1 MVLCWIGIAEYDAA
15 APFTDQDVLS
25 QPSGLDTQGIS
36 ALLFLKQAPYIIT
49 DNKHATEVIC
59 SRQMMFAKIM
69 GQHCLNAGQRPW
81 LVARNVSS

>member
-1 MVLCWIGIAEYDAA
+1 MRRKLEGGNPNRAWLLLQCAVVSCWRDIRIAEYDAA

-25 QPSGLDTQGIS
+25 QSSGLDTQGIS

-59 SRQMMFAKIM
+59 KAV
-69 GQHCLNAGQRPW
+69 G
-81 LVARNVSS
+81 